1 MTRPNAHGGRVKLRL
16 VARASSSASFVLGQ
30 PSFETTSAG
39 TTQETLK
46 SPRSIFVSGNKLYE
60 VLLRN
65 IDPETLA
72 THERFAG
79 SLE

>member
-1 MTRPNAHGGRVKLRL
+1 MVAGDPIAALGRDRDTAENIAATDDDADFHAHMPCLGDIGCNAVRH
-16 VARASSSASFVLGQ
+16 
-30 PSFETTSAG
+30 
-39 TTQETLK
+39 
-46 SPRSIFVSGNKLYE
+46 
-60 VLLRN
+60 RN